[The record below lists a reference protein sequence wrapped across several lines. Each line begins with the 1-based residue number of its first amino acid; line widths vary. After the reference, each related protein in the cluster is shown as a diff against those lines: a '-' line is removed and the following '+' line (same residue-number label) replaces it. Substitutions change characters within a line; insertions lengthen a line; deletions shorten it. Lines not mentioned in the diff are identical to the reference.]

1 MDQESKGS
9 LLLRSGHTEAKAALK
24 PHTPSPAAVA
34 PLVLFS
40 FAPASMAP
48 LYHQATDAP
57 LLGRT
62 SLAVMLSF
70 PRGSSHLPASAFLV
84 FSASFKAQ
92 PVLSLCLSLPSFPHC
107 NSQLYL
113 KACPISDPSSK
124 PPWPGSISPL
134 TLHPPPSPHPCGHL
148 KFTTAR
154 PDPAPPTQQPLAI
167 ALCLSTALPSCHPA
181 NSPPCFW
188 NCHLNLSPPSLLH
201 LSSSLSPI
209 SSSQNNH
216 NTIYGVSHTSAQ
228 FLPQQLEM

>member
-1 MDQESKGS
+1 MDQENKGS
-9 LLLRSGHTEAKAALK
+9 LLLLSGHTEAKAALK

-48 LYHQATDAP
+48 LYHQATDTP
-57 LLGRT
+57 LLERT

-113 KACPISDPSSK
+113 KACQISDPSSK
-124 PPWPGSISPL
+124 PPRPGSISPL
-134 TLHPPPSPHPCGHL
+134 TPHPLPSPHPRGHL

-154 PDPAPPTQQPLAI
+154 PDPAPPSHTATSCH
-167 ALCLSTALPSCHPA
+167 CLVFVNSTAILSSCQ
-181 NSPPCFW
+181 
-188 NCHLNLSPPSLLH
+188 LPSLLLE
-201 LSSSLSPI
+201 LSSEFVTSLCFTPLFQSVT
-209 SSSQNNH
+209 H
-216 NTIYGVSHTSAQ
+216 Q
-228 FLPQQLEM
+228 FFPE